1 MTFFLQVLGVKGIAA
16 FVGMMVFVP
25 IFKNAQK
32 LFDWVEDQTIGTR
45 TYIMSA
51 LEKLFITIP
60 EKRITYLLIGMSIF
74 SFTSMILL
82 WGIVFDQWVL
92 GIFFGLLSSFISI
105 KLPKPILEHMIEKR
119 IEEYQN
125 QMVDALTLL
134 ANGIRAGL
142 SMPQALGMV
151 ANELPKPTS
160 DEYNM
165 ILQQQRIGVPLE
177 ECLENF
183 AKRIP
188 TQDNEMFV
196 TSVNILK
203 ETGGNLAEVFD
214 TIIIVIRERIRLSQK
229 IQQYTASGMFQG
241 MTIAAMPFGIG
252 FIYYLTDPKSMEKMF
267 VHPLGMIMMIA
278 AVILDG
284 MGFFVILKIVKIKI

>member
-16 FVGMMVFVP
+16 LVGMMVFVP
-25 IFKNAQK
+25 IFRNAQK
-32 LFDWVEDQTIGTR
+32 LFDWVEGQTIGTR
-45 TYIMSA
+45 TYIMGA

-60 EKRITYLLIGMSIF
+60 EIRITYFLIGASIL
-74 SFTSMILL
+74 SFTSMVLFFGLFLDSWIL
-82 WGIVFDQWVL
+82 GIVF
-92 GIFFGLLSSFISI
+92 GFLLAFISL
-105 KLPKPILEHMIEKR
+105 KLPKPILEYMIEKR
-119 IEEYQN
+119 IDDYQN

-214 TIIIVIRERIRLSQK
+214 TIIIVIRERIRLTQK

-252 FIYYLTDPKSMEKMF
+252 FIYYLTDPKSMENMF
-267 VHPLGMIMMIA
+267 RHPLGIA
-278 AVILDG
+278 MAVGAVILDG
-284 MGFFVILKIVKIKI
+284 IGFWVILKIVKIKL

>member
-16 FVGMMVFVP
+16 VVGLIVFIH

-32 LFDWVEDQTIGTR
+32 IFDWVEGQKVGTR
-45 TYIMSA
+45 TYIMGA
-51 LEKLFITIP
+51 LEKLFISIP
-60 EKRITYLLIGMSIF
+60 ELRITYFLIGVSIL
-74 SFTSMILL
+74 SFTSMVLFWGLFLDSWILGL
-82 WGIVFDQWVL
+82 
-92 GIFFGLLSSFISI
+92 FFGVLLSFVSL
-105 KLPKPILEHMIEKR
+105 KLPKPILEYMIEKR
-119 IEEYQN
+119 IDAYQS

-214 TIIIVIRERIRLSQK
+214 
-229 IQQYTASGMFQG
+229 
-241 MTIAAMPFGIG
+241 
-252 FIYYLTDPKSMEKMF
+252 
-267 VHPLGMIMMIA
+267 
-278 AVILDG
+278 
-284 MGFFVILKIVKIKI
+284 

>member
-1 MTFFLQVLGVKGIAA
+1 MTFFLQILGVKGIAG
-16 FVGMMVFVP
+16 FVGLMVFVP

-32 LFDWVEDQTIGTR
+32 LFDWVEGQTIGTR
-45 TYIMSA
+45 TYIMGA

-60 EKRITYLLIGMSIF
+60 EIRITYFLIGISIF
-74 SFTSMILL
+74 SFTSMVLIFGLFMDSWILGL
-82 WGIVFDQWVL
+82 V
-92 GIFFGLLSSFISI
+92 FGLLLSFISI
-105 KLPKPILEHMIEKR
+105 KLPKPILEYLIEKR
-119 IEEYQN
+119 IEDYQN

-177 ECLENF
+177 ECLDNF

-252 FIYYLTDPKSMEKMF
+252 FIYYLTDPKSMENMF
-267 VHPLGMIMMIA
+267 RHPLGIA
-278 AVILDG
+278 MAIGAVVLDG
-284 MGFFVILKIVKIKI
+284 IGFFVILKIVKIKL

>member
-1 MTFFLQVLGVKGIAA
+1 MTFFLNILGAKGIASI
-16 FVGMMVFVP
+16 VGLMVFVP

-45 TYIMSA
+45 TFIMGA
-51 LEKLFITIP
+51 LEKLFISIP
-60 EKRITYLLIGMSIF
+60 EKRITYLLIGMTILT
-74 SFTSMILL
+74 FTSMILL
-82 WGIVFDQWVL
+82 FGLFLDNWPL
-92 GIFFGLLSSFISI
+92 GIIMGLIGAYVSL
-105 KLPKPILEHMIEKR
+105 KVPKPLLEYLIEKR
-119 IEEYQN
+119 IEEYQG

-160 DEYNM
+160 EEYNL

-188 TQDNEMFV
+188 TPDNEMFV

-252 FIYYLTDPKSMEKMF
+252 TIYYFTDPKSMENMF
-267 VHPLGMIMMIA
+267 RHPLGIIMAIA
-278 AVILDG
+278 AVLLDG
-284 MGFFVILKIVKIKI
+284 IGFFIILKIVKIKL

>member
-1 MTFFLQVLGVKGIAA
+1 MSFFLQMLGEKGIAA
-16 FVGMMVFVP
+16 LTGLFVFVP

-45 TYIMSA
+45 TYIMGA

-60 EKRITYLLIGMSIF
+60 EKKITYLLIGVCIF
-74 SFTSMILL
+74 SFTAMIAL
-82 WGIVFDQWVL
+82 F
-92 GIFFGLLSSFISI
+92 GIFLDSWFTGIILGLLMAFVSL
-105 KLPKPILEHMIEKR
+105 KLPKPILESLIEKR

-252 FIYYLTDPKSMEKMF
+252 LIYYFTDPKSMENMF
-267 VHPLGMIMMIA
+267 RHPLGIA
-278 AVILDG
+278 MAIGAVVLDG
-284 MGFFVILKIVKIKI
+284 IGFAVILKIVKIKL

>member
-1 MTFFLQVLGVKGIAA
+1 MTFFLQILGAKGITTII
-16 FVGMMVFVP
+16 GMIVFVP

-32 LFDWVEDQTIGTR
+32 LFDWVEGQTVGTR
-45 TYIMSA
+45 TYIMGA

-60 EKRITYLLIGMSIF
+60 EQRITYFLIGISIF
-74 SFTSMILL
+74 CFTSMVL
-82 WGIVFDQWVL
+82 FL
-92 GIFFGLLSSFISI
+92 GIFFDSWALGIFLGLLLSFISI
-105 KLPKPILEHMIEKR
+105 KLPKPILEYMIEKR
-119 IEEYQN
+119 IEAYQS

-214 TIIIVIRERIRLSQK
+214 TIIIVIRERIRLVQK

-241 MTIAAMPFGIG
+241 MTIAAMPYGIG

-267 VHPLGMIMMIA
+267 VHPLGIIMMVA
-278 AVILDG
+278 AVLLDG
-284 MGFFVILKIVKIKI
+284 IGFFVILKIVKIKI